1 MEKITKMS
9 LFLASLLMFG
19 ACGSQVKPPL
29 PYGPV
34 PTKSQIAWHEMEYF
48 SLICY
53 GLNTYTEQEW
63 AYGDVDPKLFDPSD
77 LDTDQWAKTARDA
90 GMKGLILVAK
100 HHDGFSLWPSKF
112 TDYSVKATPW
122 KNGTGDVLGDLSKS
136 CKKYG
141 LKLGVYLSP
150 WDRNHA
156 EYGRP
161 EYVQFYYDQLEELL
175 TEYGDVFEFWI
186 DGANGGTGYYGGAN
200 ERRSIDRRTYY
211 GYDTIFSM
219 VKKHQPGAVIF
230 SDVGPGVRWVGN
242 EAGIANETNWN
253 TINTYGMFP
262 GESDPEFHKKLGTGE
277 PGGESWIPAEVNTT
291 LLWPKAWYYHTG
303 HQPRSLQ
310 NLMELYY
317 TSIGRGS
324 PLNLG
329 IAIAPS
335 GQIRDIDK
343 KALLKF
349 KKQVDREFSVNLVK
363 NATIKSSDHRG
374 SQDEYSPMN
383 CVDGDKESYWATN
396 DSVHTATLYIGFK
409 KETTFNRLL
418 LQENI
423 RLGQRIHKFT
433 LEIKTGKGW
442 EKVANGTTIGYKRV
456 LRFDDVTSKKAR
468 VTLETKAPCLTLS
481 NLGIYNAPPL
491 LLEPEMSVDIEGNII
506 LQKTGD
512 LSVYYA
518 LGDKPTASSYKKYTS
533 PIQLPHGGKIHAYTK
548 NVESDQKSD
557 VVLQELGKKKKGWK
571 VYDSKGGSTND
582 TQPSNA
588 IDADIHSFWEAT
600 GKAGSSKP
608 YLAIDLGKQTDVR
621 GFAYTPPGKGIEG
634 AIFEYEF
641 YVSKDGKLWGE
652 PISKG
657 EFSNIE
663 NNPITQR
670 ITFNQVPKAKY
681 IKLVSISTVKNS
693 QKTVIN
699 EIELFVN

>member
-1 MEKITKMS
+1 MEKRIKTS

-19 ACGSQVKPPL
+19 SCDSQLKPPV
-29 PYGPV
+29 PYGAV
-34 PTKSQIAWHEMEYF
+34 PTKVQMAWHEMEYF

-175 TEYGDVFEFWI
+175 TGYGDVFEFWI

-349 KKQVDREFSVNLVK
+349 KKQIVREFSVNLVK
-363 NATIKSSDHRG
+363 NATIKSSDYRG

-456 LRFDDVTSKKAR
+456 LRFDDVTSKKAK

-512 LSVYYA
+512 FSVYYA

-533 PIQLPHGGKIHAYTK
+533 PIQLPQGGKIHAYTK
-548 NVESDQKSD
+548 DLESDQKSD
-557 VVLQELGKKKKGWK
+557 VVLQEFGMAKKGWK

-600 GKAGSSKP
+600 GNAGSSKP

-681 IKLVSISTVKNS
+681 IKLVSVSTVKNS